1 MTHASVIK
9 QWLARSFTGPRLPL
23 HFSISELKHFQ
34 ILIRGKSS
42 WAAELFSEGSDVDC
56 DPHTPQ
62 TTKEIWKQE
71 LLFWKHTLSRFRIIP
86 KVLVSHWAFS
96 LQAIALN
103 MSWRWT
109 FSAVYLDLCRGRA
122 HFVYFPCRLSNL
134 PWNWWMIS
142 SEVKTTR
149 GGVQS
154 ICGIPGDRV
163 RTPLAGLSFSY
174 PLVVNPHQSHPQIC
188 GQETSVLLS
197 TWPTL
202 QERVSKVTSQ
212 QTPGPLKHIWV
223 APAGPEAIADGTE
236 NQNHLKMASNL
247 GIWAKTMFSLSEGW
261 NVVCWRGF
269 L

>member
-56 DPHTPQ
+56 DLIHLKQQRRSESRSCFSENTPFPGSGSFQ
-62 TTKEIWKQE
+62 KFSFPTGHFLYK
-71 LLFWKHTLSRFRIIP
+71 P
-86 KVLVSHWAFS
+86 SHWT
-96 LQAIALN
+96 

-223 APAGPEAIADGTE
+223 APAGPGAIADGTE

>member
-1 MTHASVIK
+1 MHWTCPGDGPFQLFIWTCAEVALILCTFHADCQTCLETDEWSAWRSK
-9 QWLARSFTGPRLPL
+9 Q
-23 HFSISELKHFQ
+23 H
-34 ILIRGKSS
+34 
-42 WAAELFSEGSDVDC
+42 DV
-56 DPHTPQ
+56 
-62 TTKEIWKQE
+62 
-71 LLFWKHTLSRFRIIP
+71 
-86 KVLVSHWAFS
+86 
-96 LQAIALN
+96 
-103 MSWRWT
+103 
-109 FSAVYLDLCRGRA
+109 
-122 HFVYFPCRLSNL
+122 
-134 PWNWWMIS
+134 
-142 SEVKTTR
+142 
-149 GGVQS
+149 GVQS

-174 PLVVNPHQSHPQIC
+174 PLLVNPHQSHPQVC
-188 GQETSVLLS
+188 GQEASVLLS